1 MVHTPLH
8 RPSPPLGP
16 DGRPIIR
23 KVLVANRGEIA
34 CRVIA
39 TCTVLSV
46 TSVAVYVKEYV
57 VGLLVLSRLPEAN
70 IV

>member
-1 MVHTPLH
+1 MASLGLY

-23 KVLVANRGEIA
+23 KVLIANRGEIA

-39 TCTVLSV
+39 TCKILSV
-46 TSVAVYVKEYV
+46 TSVAVYVQEFVKVNSHDLYMFK
-57 VGLLVLSRLPEAN
+57 S
-70 IV
+70 